1 MIHAVADIPCGL
13 PGINC
18 SPAVGYVT
26 VAMAF
31 IVFVG
36 SIYLLLSAAFG
47 PRMAYF
53 VLAAGFFGW
62 MILFSGIWAFGT
74 GAPESTNLGPRG
86 TEAHWQPV
94 GVGIEVASPSY
105 PVVSRYPGSPWVG
118 LGSGKLGPDGASS
131 VQSVTTAIQEF
142 MAERANEQNGVTAT
156 SSNALESTDF
166 SVENVEFTTQG
177 STSLAAATAFFNGGG
192 PKVTVFA
199 FHDAGSV
206 SKYSWMFFGGSIL
219 GFAIHVPF
227 LDRAERRRKAVLTG
241 GKRPPWYGPA

>member
-1 MIHAVADIPCGL
+1 MSFVADIPCGL
-13 PGINC
+13 PGVTC
-18 SPAVGYVT
+18 SSAVGYIT

-36 SIYLLLSAAFG
+36 SIYLLLAAAFG

-53 VLAAGFFGW
+53 VLAVGFFGW
-62 MILFSGIWAFGT
+62 MILFSAIWAFGT

-86 TEAHWQPV
+86 TEPHWQPV
-94 GVGIEVASPSY
+94 GVGIEVASPRY
-105 PVVSRYPGSPWVG
+105 PVVERYPGPPWVS
-118 LGSGKLGPDGASS
+118 LGSGKLGPDGDSS

-142 MAERANEQNGVTAT
+142 MAERANEQNGAGAG
-156 SSNALESTDF
+156 SEGALESTDF
-166 SVENVEFTTQG
+166 SVEDVEFTTHG
-177 STSLAAATAFFNGGG
+177 GVSLATARAFFNGGG

-199 FHDAGSV
+199 YHDSGSV
-206 SKYSWMFFGGSIL
+206 PMYSWMFFGGSIL
-219 GFAIHVPF
+219 GFVVHLPF